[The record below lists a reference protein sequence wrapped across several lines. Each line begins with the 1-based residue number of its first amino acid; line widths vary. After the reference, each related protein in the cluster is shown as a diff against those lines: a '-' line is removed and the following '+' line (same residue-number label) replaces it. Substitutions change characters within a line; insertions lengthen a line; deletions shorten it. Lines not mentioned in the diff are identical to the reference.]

1 MLSMKKT
8 PYGSILAL
16 FGLYLEEEKRYH
28 HQTLGSSSPT
38 YTMIYH
44 KERSRSL
51 QYMPEPRADLHK
63 ICHFAILP

>member
-1 MLSMKKT
+1 MENKALWYAPYEKT

-38 YTMIYH
+38 YTMIII
-44 KERSRSL
+44 KKGREACN
-51 QYMPEPRADLHK
+51 MPLR
-63 ICHFAILP
+63 